1 MSRGLGDVYKRQI
14 LGSAEIYIGFKKHL
28 FWFVSAFVLMDWMRN
43 SKYSHGCLRDSWEIP
58 YFVPSR

>member
-1 MSRGLGDVYKRQI
+1 MKYI

-28 FWFVSAFVLMDWMRN
+28 FRFVSAFVLMDWMRN
-43 SKYSHGCLRDSWEIP
+43 LKYSHGCLRDSWEIP